1 MNDDIVLATLQGE
14 PIVTAKS
21 LQEEK
26 NALLQAHPGINIPE
40 EVLNSKGFERKL
52 LWDMVNQILIDK
64 YVIAHKINETEA
76 YKKDLDAAI
85 KNSIRAVNMKYF
97 NATKESSVS
106 DDEIKAF
113 YDAKREENPEYIS
126 FEQLKTHGD
135 FDFIKA
141 ELKKE
146 VDEYKKFEFLNQ
158 EIEKLREKYH
168 VQTNEDYFKPYDE
181 D

>member
-1 MNDDIVLATLQGE
+1 MDDIVLATLQGE

-21 LQEEK
+21 LKEEK

-52 LWDMVNQILIDK
+52 LRDMVNQILIDK

-76 YKKDLDAAI
+76 YKKDLDAAM
-85 KNSIRAVNMKYF
+85 KNDIRALNMKYF
-97 NATKESSVS
+97 NATKEFSVS
-106 DDEIKAF
+106 DDEIKDF
-113 YDAKREENPEYIS
+113 YDATKVKEDPQYIP

-146 VDEYKKFEFLNQ
+146 VEEHKKFELLNQ
-158 EIEKLREKYH
+158 EIEKLRKEYH
-168 VQTNEDYFKPYDE
+168 VQINEDYFKPFDE